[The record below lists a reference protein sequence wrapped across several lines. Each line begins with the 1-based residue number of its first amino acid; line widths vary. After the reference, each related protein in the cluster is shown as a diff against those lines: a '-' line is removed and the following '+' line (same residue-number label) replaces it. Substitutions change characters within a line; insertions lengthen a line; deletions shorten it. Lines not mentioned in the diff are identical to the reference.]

1 MKNAKKIAFPAEEVG
16 KLIYNA
22 LHDPNRKTR
31 YTITP
36 NRMMYW
42 TLPMLITD
50 RMLDRM
56 IGKTSAI

>member
-1 MKNAKKIAFPAEEVG
+1 MKNAKKIAFPAEEAG
-16 KLIYNA
+16 KLVFNA

-42 TLPMLITD
+42 TLPMLMTD
-50 RMLDRM
+50 RMLDKM
-56 IGKTSAI
+56 IKKRDSI